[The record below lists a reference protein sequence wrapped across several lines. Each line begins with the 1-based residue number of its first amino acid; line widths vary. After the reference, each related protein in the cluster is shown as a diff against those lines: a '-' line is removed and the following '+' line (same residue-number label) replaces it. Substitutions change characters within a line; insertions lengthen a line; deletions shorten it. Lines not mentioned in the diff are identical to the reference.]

1 MNRMTMLASFS
12 LLAAA
17 ALFLALV
24 FFLVRIVKELE
35 RIGGARKDV
44 LGTPASFLSK
54 IRLGV
59 RAIEVQTGWLAP
71 QVIQLNA
78 GLTAIR
84 DGLGAIDSNLDGVI
98 TNVSAQGTKSDVTPE
113 TVQTIWTI
121 TLVVFTAVLVVV
133 AILLTLILT
142 TARHIVGRVTCI

>member
-1 MNRMTMLASFS
+1 MNRMTLLASLS
-12 LLAAA
+12 LLGAA
-17 ALFLALV
+17 ALFIALV
-24 FFLVRIVKELE
+24 FFLARIVKELE

-84 DGLGAIDSNLDGVI
+84 DGLGAIDNNLAGVI
-98 TNVSAQGTKSDVTPE
+98 TNVSAQGKK
-113 TVQTIWTI
+113 
-121 TLVVFTAVLVVV
+121 
-133 AILLTLILT
+133 
-142 TARHIVGRVTCI
+142 

>member
-35 RIGGARKDV
+35 RIGGSRKDV

-84 DGLGAIDSNLDGVI
+84 DGLGAIDNNLAGVI
-98 TNVSAQGTKSDVTPE
+98 ANVSAQGKK
-113 TVQTIWTI
+113 
-121 TLVVFTAVLVVV
+121 
-133 AILLTLILT
+133 
-142 TARHIVGRVTCI
+142 